1 MQPCAASKNSRAA
14 RSVNR
19 SACSGSRTF
28 RSWTPSPSRNLRAA
42 SSRSIGTIRAY
53 QHRLGPCQ
61 RQEGTGHLSYPI
73 FLDARAEIGNDAWL
87 SGLCKKHG
95 ATHLSPH
102 GVSGPHGCSRLE
114 YASCPNPIALTKEI
128 ERSCVGY
135 DRTAEHFDGMLQLV
149 TDRSHQVP
157 VDGVRPPSLLNNEQ
171 TDAT

>member
-14 RSVNR
+14 RSVSR

-42 SSRSIGTIRAY
+42 SSRSIGTIRGY

-61 RQEGTGHLSYPI
+61 RQEGTGHISYPI
-73 FLDARAEIGNDAWL
+73 FLDARTEIGNDAWL
-87 SGLCKKHG
+87 SRLCKKHG

-102 GVSGPHGCSRLE
+102 GVSGPNGCSRFE

-128 ERSCVGY
+128 ERSCVRAGRGHRREAGTHAVTAVAVLHIY
-135 DRTAEHFDGMLQLV
+135 DSVCL
-149 TDRSHQVP
+149 TDRRGQLTE
-157 VDGVRPPSLLNNEQ
+157 GR
-171 TDAT
+171 